1 MILDKFDAVIF
12 DLDGTLVDSMWL
24 WKDIDID
31 YLARFNIPYE
41 EELQSK
47 IEGMSFTE
55 TAIYFKE
62 HFKLDDSIEK
72 IKEDW
77 NEMAYDKYSH
87 KVSLKKGVYSFL
99 EYLKGLNKKIGI
111 ATSNSKELT
120 LACINSLDI
129 SDFFDCIVTGSDVK
143 KGKPAPDVYLENAR
157 LLEVLPEKC
166 LVFED
171 IPVGLL
177 AGRNAGMST
186 CSVYDEY
193 SKDVSAEKLKLSDYN
208 IVDYIDFKN
217 KYLG

>member
-1 MILDKFDAVIF
+1 MILDKFDAFIF
-12 DLDGTLVDSMWL
+12 DLDGTLVDSMWM
-24 WKDIDID
+24 WKNIDIE

-41 EELQSK
+41 ENLQSK

-62 HFKLDDSIEK
+62 YFKIEDSIEK

-77 NEMAYDKYSH
+77 NEMAYDKYSND
-87 KVSLKKGVYSFL
+87 VSLKNGVYVFL
-99 EYLKGLNKKIGI
+99 EYLKGLNKKMGI

-120 LACINSLDI
+120 LACINSLKI
-129 SDFFDCIVTGSDVK
+129 SDFFDCIVTGTDIK
-143 KGKPAPDVYLENAR
+143 KGKPAPDIYLENAR
-157 LLEVLPEKC
+157 LLNVSPDKC

-193 SKDVSAEKLKLSDYN
+193 SKNVLEKKLELSDYN
-208 IVDYIDFKN
+208 VIDYIDFKN